1 MWRELFFMVQ
11 AILFCCIINYI
22 FFIVMCKQKA
32 VYVLLVML
40 CMSMTAVGQGL
51 NRDVQIVRTNGE
63 YPFGVMDDDRELN
76 TEEFNAKQWPGAC
89 LDAGCCV
96 ADVKFDH

>member
-1 MWRELFFMVQ
+1 
-11 AILFCCIINYI
+11 
-22 FFIVMCKQKA
+22 MCKQKA

-51 NRDVQIVRTNGE
+51 NRDVQIVSTNGE
-63 YPFGVMDDDRELN
+63 YPFGVLNDDRELN
-76 TEEFNAKQWPGAC
+76 TEEFNAKQWLGAC

>member
-1 MWRELFFMVQ
+1 
-11 AILFCCIINYI
+11 
-22 FFIVMCKQKA
+22 MCKQKA

-51 NRDVQIVRTNGE
+51 NRDVQIVSTNGE
-63 YPFGVMDDDRELN
+63 YPFGVLYDNRGLN
-76 TEEFNAKQWPGAC
+76 TMERNAKQWQDAR
-89 LDAGCCV
+89 LDASCCV